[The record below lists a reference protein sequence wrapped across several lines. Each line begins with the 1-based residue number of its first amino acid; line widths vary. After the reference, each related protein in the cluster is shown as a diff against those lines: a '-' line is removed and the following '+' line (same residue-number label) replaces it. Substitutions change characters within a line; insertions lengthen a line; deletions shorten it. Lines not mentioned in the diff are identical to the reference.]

1 MPVVLDVMFIAVLA
15 ALLVPALTRGSYQ
28 QLTEGWRAFPLLV
41 GGYGIQA
48 ALGAFALP
56 EDRWHDLGFGA
67 LIASYVLVLG
77 FCGGNLLKRGMGVVL
92 VGVAC
97 NALVI
102 TLNQGM
108 PVDVPSDWQRDGFE
122 ATVKHRSQEPGDRLT
137 VLGDIIVLREPS
149 ETVLSFGDL
158 IMAFG
163 LIDVT
168 YWASRR
174 PRRRNGA
181 SRSAAT
187 PSGAPRS
194 ARRSTRRSRRRS
206 TAASSTRESA
216 DPPGD
221 VDRTPSATTAT
232 AEAGTDPLARGP
244 SDVIDLASLDAPVRR
259 GDRELV
265 LSVRRHPANGSR
277 GATSDGGERAVE
289 QHALEGVED
298 PGVVDVPRT

>member
-28 QLTEGWRAFPLLV
+28 RLTEGWRAFPLLV
-41 GGYGIQA
+41 GGYGVQA

-56 EDRWHDLGFGA
+56 EDRWHDVGFGA

-77 FCGGNLLKRGMGVVL
+77 FCAGNLLKRGMGVVL

-102 TLNQGM
+102 ALNQGM
-108 PVDVPSDWQRDGFE
+108 PVDVPTDWQRDGFE
-122 ATVKHRSQEPGDRLT
+122 ATVKHRAQEPGDRLT

-181 SRSAAT
+181 SRSAASA
-187 PSGAPRS
+187 SGAPRS
-194 ARRSTRRSRRRS
+194 ARRRTRGSSHRS
-206 TAASSTRESA
+206 TAGSAPREPV

-221 VDRTPSATTAT
+221 VDRTPSATTT
-232 AEAGTDPLARGP
+232 AAQAGTDPLARGA

-259 GDRELV
+259 GDRDLA

-277 GATSDGGERAVE
+277 GAASDGGERAVE
-289 QHALEGVED
+289 QHSLEGVEH